1 MNKLIKKYGLAAVM
15 IEIEKIALRS
25 VAHLSNAEAA
35 KALKLPI
42 TTYRSKI
49 KKFGIQK
56 CSS

>member
-1 MNKLIKKYGLAAVM
+1 MNKLIKKYGLAAVLM
-15 IEIEKIALRS
+15 EVEKIALES

-49 KKFGIQK
+49 KKFGIEK